1 MLPSTFKIFHEIKQ
15 VFGDDEQK
23 YYELDSFV
31 SARGI
36 TEDEIQNFINSEV
49 VKKTN
54 INNNKNDIIKKQ
66 GDQK

>member
-15 VFGDDEQK
+15 AFGDDEQK

-49 VKKTN
+49 VKKQ
-54 INNNKNDIIKKQ
+54 I
-66 GDQK
+66 